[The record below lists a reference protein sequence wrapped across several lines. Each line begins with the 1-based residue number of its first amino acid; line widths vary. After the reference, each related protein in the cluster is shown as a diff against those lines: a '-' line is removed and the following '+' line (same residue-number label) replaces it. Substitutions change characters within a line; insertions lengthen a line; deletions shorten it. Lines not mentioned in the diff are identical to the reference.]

1 VLFRFATRFRS
12 VLFDNHRYKLINMT
26 TFWLAMLFFIVI
38 ALLIVWRIFTTPKNT
53 IGAEN
58 TNIRQETNVTLYHE
72 HLANL
77 ENDLTEG
84 SIEQESYTQ
93 LKAELDKT
101 LVQDVDPNQAQAEMN
116 QGRSKLWP
124 LAIGLA
130 IVSLSLYTYMT
141 FGAYSQISSPMT
153 SNEDPHGQLPPEQ
166 MLAVRL
172 QQLESDVKKDPKN
185 TQAWFSLG
193 QAYISAG
200 EFDNAIKA
208 FDTVMEEVGEY
219 AELLGPKAQA
229 MYYKNDQ
236 RINSEIQAV
245 IDKALALDAL
255 DASTNILLGMDSFS
269 NSDFASAVKYWETVL
284 NSGRPGISVQALT
297 GAVEEAKNQL
307 RIGGEMTTSG
317 AETSAMDESLPRIV
331 VNVALAPNVQA
342 ALMDS
347 ADKTVFIY
355 AIAANG
361 PRMPL
366 AAVKIKASDL
376 PTSIT
381 LDDTQA
387 MTPQM
392 KLSSVDRVSIYAVVS
407 MKGNVGIKPGDFK
420 AELLDIATK
429 QKDAITMEISTQV
442 Q

>member
-1 VLFRFATRFRS
+1 
-12 VLFDNHRYKLINMT
+12 MT
-26 TFWLAMLFFIVI
+26 TFWLAILFLIVI

-77 ENDLTEG
+77 ENDLAEG
-84 SIEQESYTQ
+84 SIEQDSYTQ

-101 LVQDVDPNQAQAEMN
+101 LVQDVDPNEKQVTQ
-116 QGRSKLWP
+116 QQQRSLLWP
-124 LAIGLA
+124 IAIAAA
-130 IVSLSLYTYMT
+130 IVSFSFYTYMT
-141 FGAYSQISSPMT
+141 LGAYPQLSAPVASQE
-153 SNEDPHGQLPPEQ
+153 NPHGEMPPEQ
-166 MLAVRL
+166 MLAM
-172 QQLESDVKKDPKN
+172 QLKQLKREVKDDPSN
-185 TQAWFSLG
+185 SQAWFSLG

-200 EFDNAIKA
+200 EFDDAINA
-208 FDTVMEEVGEY
+208 FDTVIGQVGEH

-229 MYYKNDQ
+229 MYYKNEQ
-236 RINSEIQAV
+236 RINSDIQMV

-269 NSDFASAVKYWETVL
+269 NREFAKAVKYWETVL
-284 NSGRPGISVQALT
+284 NSGRPGISTQALAS
-297 GAVEEAKNQL
+297 AVEEAKNQL
-307 RIGGEMTTSG
+307 RLSTEMASTGEMN
-317 AETSAMDESLPRIV
+317 TSADGTQPQLV
-331 VNVALAPNVQA
+331 VDVALAENVQE
-342 ALMDS
+342 ALMGS
-347 ADKTVFIY
+347 EDKTVFIY

-376 PTSIT
+376 PTRIV
-381 LDDTQA
+381 LDDAQA

-392 KLSSVDRVSIYAVVS
+392 KLSSVERVNVYAVVS
-407 MKGNVGIKPGDFK
+407 MQGSVGIKPGDFK
-420 AELLDIATK
+420 AELLDIATM
-429 QKDAITMEISTQV
+429 QKDAVTMEISTQV

>member
-1 VLFRFATRFRS
+1 
-12 VLFDNHRYKLINMT
+12 MT

-38 ALLIVWRIFTTPKNT
+38 ALLIVWRIFAAPKNT

-77 ENDLTEG
+77 ENDLAEG

-116 QGRSKLWP
+116 QRRSMLWP

-130 IVSLSLYTYMT
+130 IISLSLSTYMT
-141 FGAYSQISSPMT
+141 FGAYPQLSSPMAL
-153 SNEDPHGQLPPEQ
+153 NEDPHGQLPPEQ

-172 QQLESDVKKDPKN
+172 QQLEADVEKNPKN

-200 EFDNAIKA
+200 EFDSAIKA

-236 RINSEIQAV
+236 RINSEIQIV

-269 NSDFASAVKYWETVL
+269 NSDFANAVKYWETVL

-297 GAVEEAKNQL
+297 GAVEEAKNQM
-307 RIGGEMTTSG
+307 RISGEMAASG
-317 AETSAMDESLPRIV
+317 VESVVDDSLPRIV
-331 VNVALAPNVQA
+331 VNVALAPNVQEV
-342 ALMDS
+342 LMNS
-347 ADKTVFIY
+347 EDKTVFIY
-355 AIAANG
+355 AVAANG

-381 LDDTQA
+381 LDDSQA
-387 MTPQM
+387 MTQQM
-392 KLSSVDRVSIYAVVS
+392 KLSSVDRVSVYAVVS
-407 MKGNVGIKPGDFK
+407 MKGSVGIKPGDFK
-420 AELLDIATK
+420 AELLDIATI
-429 QKDAITMEISTQV
+429 QKDALTMEISTQV